1 MNTNMNNFEK
11 IIITTTINEPAEAT
25 LKFFSQNGQDYFL
38 ENNIFRKIKNG
49 VFVDIGANDGKTFS
63 NTYFFEKK
71 GWTGIC
77 VEPIKDVFEKLEKNR
92 VCKCI
97 HGVISGNDE
106 EFANFFHIPGDLEML
121 SGILEKYDE
130 KHLERL
136 KREGVEGGEIISIKN
151 YNFNNII
158 TTNDIDYLSID
169 TEGSEFDI
177 LESIDFSKY
186 TIKVISIEN
195 DYNDKRINNFLKEKE
210 FQYLK
215 TIGSD
220 DIYLNKK
227 YKKLIEKKFL
237 YFKLFL
243 FKIYKNI
250 KLIIKKIINKDA

>member
-1 MNTNMNNFEK
+1 M
-11 IIITTTINEPAEAT
+11 
-25 LKFFSQNGQDYFL
+25 
-38 ENNIFRKIKNG
+38 R
-49 VFVDIGANDGKTFS
+49 
-63 NTYFFEKK
+63 
-71 GWTGIC
+71 
-77 VEPIKDVFEKLEKNR
+77 
-92 VCKCI
+92 
-97 HGVISGNDE
+97 
-106 EFANFFHIPGDLEML
+106 
-121 SGILEKYDE
+121 
-130 KHLERL
+130 
-136 KREGVEGGEIISIKN
+136 GGEIISIKN

-195 DYNDKRINNFLKEKE
+195 DYNDKRIYNFLKEKG

-215 TIGSD
+215 TIGND
-220 DIYLNKK
+220 DIYINKK
-227 YKKLIEKKFL
+227 YKKLIENKFL